1 MTKPT
6 LANLYRKATRDAAGS
21 VPPDADILLALAR
34 GERPADAERIVAE
47 VAQSALQSDLL
58 HFTRALE
65 PASTALAAE
74 LAATFSVDE
83 FERTVHKRVQPR
95 PARAAAGRWRNLRRI
110 AAGVAAAMIVG
121 VALWTQQQKSDSVPV
136 AATASDRIFAA
147 FDEHAVASQT
157 KSDEIFRSDFVPDEI
172 FSSKGHDG

>member
-21 VPPDADILLALAR
+21 ALPDTDVLFALAR
-34 GERPADAERIVAE
+34 GERPANAERIVAE

-74 LAATFSVDE
+74 LAATFNADE
-83 FERTVHKRVQPR
+83 FARTVHTRVQPR
-95 PARAAAGRWRNLRRI
+95 PARAAAGRWRSLRRVV
-110 AAGVAAAMIVG
+110 AGMAAAIIVG
-121 VALWTQQQKSDSVPV
+121 VALWTQQQKSDPAPV
-136 AATASDRIFAA
+136 AATAAPDRIFAA
-147 FDEHAVASQT
+147 FDERALVGKNQ
-157 KSDEIFRSDFVPDEI
+157 SDEIFNGSFHADVIFRS
-172 FSSKGHDG
+172 SGG

>member
-6 LANLYRKATRDAAGS
+6 LANLYRKATRDAAGAAL
-21 VPPDADILLALAR
+21 PDADILLALAR
-34 GERPADAERIVAE
+34 GERPADAERIVTE

-65 PASTALAAE
+65 PASTALATD
-74 LAATFSVDE
+74 LADAFSADE
-83 FERTVHKRVQPR
+83 FARTVHRRVQPR

-121 VALWTQQQKSDSVPV
+121 VALWTQQHETSPAPV
-136 AATASDRIFAA
+136 AATAAPDRIFAA
-147 FDEHAVASQT
+147 FDERALAGKNQ
-157 KSDEIFRSDFVPDEI
+157 SDEIFNGSFHGDVIFRS
-172 FSSKGHDG
+172 SGG